1 MMTNDLGLQHVEL
14 GDKDP
19 PPHSLIRVMLLLLL
33 LMMESAAA
41 AAAAAAYRLGLQKVS
56 S

>member
-1 MMTNDLGLQHVEL
+1 MIQVYSMRNSAKEI
-14 GDKDP
+14 P
-19 PPHSLIRVMLLLLL
+19 PYSLIRVILLLLL
-33 LMMESAAA
+33 LLLLMMMESAAA